1 MFAFGAAT
9 WDTPWWEVVRQASI
23 GFVYATCCIALGN
36 LAMPRLAPVV
46 RRRLWFPFDWAIVSL
61 ALVVLAMIACAGAV
75 VILTAV
81 GHYQV
86 DQMKAA
92 WTASVKSASYFT
104 LLFGIM
110 ATIIGELQGRL
121 DRATLDMRTKERDEA
136 DARRLAVEAQLAS
149 LESRVDPHFF
159 FNTLNSIA
167 ALIRDDPSAAERIV
181 EKLAAVM
188 RTSLDRGASP
198 LVPLEQE
205 ISFVRNYLEIE
216 CVRFGDRLRY
226 TIDVSTPLRSTLV
239 PRLSL
244 QTLVENSVKYAVST
258 RREGASIIVRAA
270 VQLGRTR
277 IEVEDNGPGF
287 DGVNLSSLPEGHGLA
302 LLDARLK
309 MQFGTAAEMGLE
321 SVPARTCIWFAVPSH
336 HAPDV
341 ALPSHEPRAMSA
353 EASHE

>member
-1 MFAFGAAT
+1 MFAFGGAT
-9 WDTPWWEVVRQASI
+9 WQTPWREVLRQASV

-86 DQMKAA
+86 DQMKTA

-121 DRATLDMRTKERDEA
+121 DRATLDIRTKERDEA
-136 DARRLAVEAQLAS
+136 EARRLAVEAQLAS

-167 ALIRDDPSAAERIV
+167 ALVRDDPSAAERVV

-188 RTSLDRGASP
+188 RSSLDRGGSA
-198 LVPLEQE
+198 LVSLEQE
-205 ISFVRNYLEIE
+205 VGFVRNYLEIE
-216 CVRFGDRLRY
+216 RVRFGDRLRY
-226 TIDVSTPLRSTLV
+226 DLSIGEPAGRTLV

-244 QTLVENSVKYAVST
+244 QTLVENSVKYAVSP
-258 RREGASIIVRAA
+258 RREGACIIVRAA
-270 VQLGRTR
+270 TQLGRTR

-287 DGVNLSSLPEGHGLA
+287 NGVDLSNLPGGHGLA
-302 LLDARLK
+302 LLDARLRL
-309 MQFGTAAEMGLE
+309 QFGAAAEMGID
-321 SVPARTCIWFAVPSH
+321 SVHARTCIWFDVPS
-336 HAPDV
+336 PPTSDV
-341 ALPSHEPRAMSA
+341 AFPSHESRVK
-353 EASHE
+353 

>member
-1 MFAFGAAT
+1 MFAFGDAT
-9 WDTPWWEVVRQASI
+9 WQTPWWEVVRQASV

-81 GHYQV
+81 GHYRV
-86 DQMKAA
+86 DQMKTA

-121 DRATLDMRTKERDEA
+121 DRATLDIRTKERDEA
-136 DARRLAVEAQLAS
+136 EARRLAVEAQLAS

-167 ALIRDDPSAAERIV
+167 ALVRDDPGAAERVV

-188 RTSLDRGASP
+188 RSSLDRGASP

-205 ISFVRNYLEIE
+205 LGFVQNYLDIE
-216 CVRFGDRLRY
+216 RVRFGDRLRY

-244 QTLVENSVKYAVST
+244 QTLVENSVKYAVSS
-258 RREGASIIVRAA
+258 RREGASVSVQATA
-270 VQLGRTR
+270 VDGHMRLNVT
-277 IEVEDNGPGF
+277 DDGPGF
-287 DGVNLSSLPEGHGLA
+287 DPSLVLPGHGLA
-302 LLDARLK
+302 LLRARLAL
-309 MQFGTAAEMGLE
+309 QFGGRATLSIA
-321 SVPARTCIWFAVPSH
+321 SVPSRTVVSL
-336 HAPDV
+336 D
-341 ALPSHEPRAMSA
+341 LPFEPRATSP
-353 EASHE
+353 ESRVSH